1 MRASI
6 KFKGSNT
13 CISVDYKTVKYQ
25 YNFQNDSTEKNVAA
39 VSKAAMPSEYQPYYK
54 TLVEYYVSRE
64 KKKNIILSC

>member
-54 TLVEYYVSRE
+54 TLVEYYVSINMNLKLKE
-64 KKKNIILSC
+64 G